1 MMTAYCANEGVAAPS
16 VRMLGEKNG
25 HSGSEC
31 VREQR
36 GREGQYHYAC
46 PIEGVIERTRM
57 KTKWM
62 KNGILMVAMAGI
74 MLLDTSCGTLLHPE
88 RKGQVS
94 GRIDPGIAVLDGIGL
109 LFFIVPGVI
118 AFAVDFT
125 NGTIYLPPGEASLQ
139 NVPDDLADMVAVR
152 VDKRELT
159 KSHIERLVREHTG
172 RDIDLSSPNVV
183 VTRIDGVGD
192 DPTSSDYVGL

>member
-1 MMTAYCANEGVAAPS
+1 MRTKWI
-16 VRMLGEKNG
+16 KNG
-25 HSGSEC
+25 L
-31 VREQR
+31 
-36 GREGQYHYAC
+36 
-46 PIEGVIERTRM
+46 
-57 KTKWM
+57 
-62 KNGILMVAMAGI
+62 LMVAMAGT
-74 MLLDTSCGTLLHPE
+74 MLLDASCGTLLHPE

-139 NVPDDLADMVAVR
+139 NVPHDLAGMVAIR

-159 KSHIERLVREHTG
+159 KPHIEMLVREHTG
-172 RDIDLSSPNVV
+172 RDIDLGSPNVV
-183 VTRIDGVGD
+183 MTRIDGDGARCEAW
-192 DPTSSDYVGL
+192 

>member
-1 MMTAYCANEGVAAPS
+1 
-16 VRMLGEKNG
+16 
-25 HSGSEC
+25 
-31 VREQR
+31 
-36 GREGQYHYAC
+36 
-46 PIEGVIERTRM
+46 M
-57 KTKWM
+57 KTQWM
-62 KNGILMVAMAGI
+62 KNGVLTVAMVGI

-109 LFFIVPGVI
+109 LFFVLPGVI

-139 NVPDDLADMVAVR
+139 NGPDDLADMLAIQ

-159 KSHIERLVREHTG
+159 KPRIEMLVREHAG
-172 RDIDLSSPNVV
+172 RVIDLSSPNVV
-183 VTRIDGVGD
+183 VTRIDN
-192 DPTSSDYVGL
+192 